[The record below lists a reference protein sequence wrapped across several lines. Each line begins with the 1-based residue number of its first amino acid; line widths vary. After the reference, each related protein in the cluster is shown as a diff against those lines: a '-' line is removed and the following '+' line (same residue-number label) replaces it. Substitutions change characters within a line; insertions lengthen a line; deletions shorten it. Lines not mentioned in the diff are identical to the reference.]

1 MRLLSLSVPFAIAVV
16 VSLVQGCATA
26 PAPAPAPAPAAAP
39 VNLRALGGGKC
50 QVLDKTFP
58 CDDVA
63 GALKELGVAKTA
75 TIQVQLLPGFT
86 VGEAA
91 RLLNSLTSTLNAA
104 GFTGV
109 SKSAAAISPSDP

>member
-1 MRLLSLSVPFAIAVV
+1 MRLSSLSLLFAIAVV
-16 VSLVQGCATA
+16 LSLVQGCATA
-26 PAPAPAPAPAAAP
+26 PKAAA
-39 VNLRALGGGKC
+39 VNLRVLGGGKC

-58 CDDVA
+58 CDDVV
-63 GALKELGVAKTA
+63 GALKEAGVAKAA

-91 RLLNSLTSTLNAA
+91 RLLNTLTNKLTAA

-109 SKSAAAISPSDP
+109 SKTAVAISPNDS

>member
-1 MRLLSLSVPFAIAVV
+1 MRLSPLSLPIAIAVV
-16 VSLVQGCATA
+16 SSLVQGCATA
-26 PAPAPAPAPAAAP
+26 PEAAA

-58 CDDVA
+58 CDEVV
-63 GALKELGVAKTA
+63 GALKEAGVAKTA
-75 TIQVQLLPGFT
+75 KIQVQLLPGFT

-91 RLLNSLTSTLNAA
+91 KLLNMLTNTLTAA

-109 SKSAAAISPSDP
+109 SKTAVAISPNDS

>member
-1 MRLLSLSVPFAIAVV
+1 MRLSSLGPIAIAVV
-16 VSLVQGCATA
+16 PLVLQGCATA
-26 PAPAPAPAPAAAP
+26 PEPAA

-58 CDDVA
+58 CNEAA
-63 GALKELGVAKTA
+63 GALIEAGVAKTA
-75 TIQVQLLPGFT
+75 KIQVQLLPGFT

-91 RLLNSLTSTLNAA
+91 KLLSTLTNTLTAA

-109 SKSAAAISPSDP
+109 SKTAVAIPPSDS